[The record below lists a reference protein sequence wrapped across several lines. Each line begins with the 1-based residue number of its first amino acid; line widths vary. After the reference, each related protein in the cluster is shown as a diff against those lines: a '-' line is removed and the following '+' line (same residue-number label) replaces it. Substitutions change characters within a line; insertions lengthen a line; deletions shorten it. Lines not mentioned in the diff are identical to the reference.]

1 MSIKGSLS
9 KEDLDTILVLDFGS
23 QYTQLIAR
31 RVRELGVYSEIYPWD
46 IAAEKISSLSPKGV
60 ILSGGPESVTKENTP
75 RIPEIIFNLDIP
87 ILGICYGMQT
97 LAEQNGGSVRTSS
110 KKEFGYAELKIE
122 HSSKIFDGLDADN
135 LDVWMSH
142 GDHVSILPDNF
153 ILSASTES
161 APIAA
166 MEHIDKPY
174 YALQFHPEVTHTNK
188 GQKIIEN
195 FILDICK
202 SKKNIQTQITSSS
215 EAEAI
220 KLFSNMYLA
229 MRIAFFNELDSF
241 SLSKNLHSK
250 EIIDGLSS
258 DPRIGNYY
266 NNPSFGYG
274 GYCLPKDT
282 QQLRQNFEDIP
293 QKLIQATIQSNH
305 LRKKFIVNEI
315 LKRKAKIIGIYRL
328 SMKTG
333 SDNWRESAIID
344 IIKSLKREQS
354 QLIIYEPLLSKKT
367 FMGISIENDLEKFK
381 NKSKLIVANRFDGAL
396 GDNDEILF
404 TRDIFN
410 EN

>member
-1 MSIKGSLS
+1 MYPSRIICGS
-9 KEDLDTILVLDFGS
+9 K
-23 QYTQLIAR
+23 
-31 RVRELGVYSEIYPWD
+31 
-46 IAAEKISSLSPKGV
+46 
-60 ILSGGPESVTKENTP
+60 
-75 RIPEIIFNLDIP
+75 
-87 ILGICYGMQT
+87 
-97 LAEQNGGSVRTSS
+97 
-110 KKEFGYAELKIE
+110 
-122 HSSKIFDGLDADN
+122 
-135 LDVWMSH
+135 
-142 GDHVSILPDNF
+142 
-153 ILSASTES
+153 
-161 APIAA
+161 
-166 MEHIDKPY
+166 
-174 YALQFHPEVTHTNK
+174 TNK
-188 GQKIIEN
+188 ARFFLNLLKDSAI
-195 FILDICK
+195 
-202 SKKNIQTQITSSS
+202 KKNIQTQITSSS

-282 QQLRQNFEDIP
+282 QQLRQNFKDIP

-344 IIKSLKREQS
+344 VIKSLKREQN

-367 FMGISIENDLEKFK
+367 FMGISVEKDLEKFK

-396 GDNDEILF
+396 SDNDEIPNFDSKYFKEVKNNIFIFKQLF
-404 TRDIFN
+404 FYYKFNLFYDRIPWFGSKACKKKNLKSFSWLRNLKNKKYPIWRIDSYFSNLKQRNVSIVEDGGWHFTNLKTPEEIFIKLSNYGHHNEFEDAKITLEDIKKNINNRIVDYDHTLDKSQTNKLNNGYKLKIINDTILPKYLVKNKELYKKWF
-410 EN
+410 EKD

>member
-1 MSIKGSLS
+1 MNI
-9 KEDLDTILVLDFGS
+9 TILGAGYVGLS
-23 QYTQLIAR
+23 NAILLAKNNQVTL
-31 RVRELGVYSEIYPWD
+31 VD
-46 IAAEKISSLSPKGV
+46 IDKEKISLLKKKKSPIRDSL
-60 ILSGGPESVTKENTP
+60 IQRYL
-75 RIPEIIFNLDIP
+75 
-87 ILGICYGMQT
+87 
-97 LAEQNGGSVRTSS
+97 S
-110 KKEFGYAELKIE
+110 KKNLSLTFDTQISNNL
-122 HSSKIFDGLDADN
+122 SKSKAVLIATPTNFDPKTKSFDT
-135 LDVWMSH
+135 
-142 GDHVSILPDNF
+142 VSIED
-153 ILSASTES
+153 ILKKLKRNKFSKLVVIRSTVPVGFTEKMQKKY
-161 APIAA
+161 PNIDIAFFP
-166 MEHIDKPY
+166 EFLREGD
-174 YALQFHPEVTHTNK
+174 ALRDSLYPSRIICGSKTNK
-188 GQKIIEN
+188 ARFFLNLLKDSAI
-195 FILDICK
+195 
-202 SKKNIQTQITSSS
+202 KKNIQTQITSSS

-241 SLSKNLHSK
+241 SLSKNLNSK

-282 QQLRQNFEDIP
+282 QQLRQNFKDIP

-315 LKRKAKIIGIYRL
+315 LKRKPKIIGIYRL

-344 IIKSLKREQS
+344 IIKSLKRKKN

-367 FMGISIENDLEKFK
+367 FMGISIEKDLEKFK
-381 NKSKLIVANRFDGAL
+381 NKSKLIVANRFDDAL
-396 GDNDEILF
+396 GGNDEILF

>member
-1 MSIKGSLS
+1 MNI
-9 KEDLDTILVLDFGS
+9 TILGAGYVGLS
-23 QYTQLIAR
+23 NAILLAKNNQVTL
-31 RVRELGVYSEIYPWD
+31 VD
-46 IAAEKISSLSPKGV
+46 IDEEKISLLKKKKSPIRDSL
-60 ILSGGPESVTKENTP
+60 IQRYL
-75 RIPEIIFNLDIP
+75 
-87 ILGICYGMQT
+87 
-97 LAEQNGGSVRTSS
+97 S
-110 KKEFGYAELKIE
+110 KKNLSLTFDTQISNNL
-122 HSSKIFDGLDADN
+122 SKSKAVLIATPTNFDPKTKSFDT
-135 LDVWMSH
+135 
-142 GDHVSILPDNF
+142 VSIED
-153 ILSASTES
+153 ILKKLKRNKFSKLVVIRSTVPVGFTEKMQKKY
-161 APIAA
+161 PNIDIAFFP
-166 MEHIDKPY
+166 EFLREGD
-174 YALQFHPEVTHTNK
+174 ALRDSLYPSRIICGSKTNK
-188 GQKIIEN
+188 ARFFLNLLKDSAI
-195 FILDICK
+195 
-202 SKKNIQTQITSSS
+202 KKNIQTQITSSS

-282 QQLRQNFEDIP
+282 QQLRQNFKDIP

-344 IIKSLKREQS
+344 VIKSLKREQN

>member
-1 MSIKGSLS
+1 MNI
-9 KEDLDTILVLDFGS
+9 TILGAGYVGLS
-23 QYTQLIAR
+23 NAILLAKNNQVTL
-31 RVRELGVYSEIYPWD
+31 VD
-46 IAAEKISSLSPKGV
+46 IDKEKISLLKKKKSPIRDSLIQSY
-60 ILSGGPESVTKENTP
+60 L
-75 RIPEIIFNLDIP
+75 
-87 ILGICYGMQT
+87 
-97 LAEQNGGSVRTSS
+97 S
-110 KKEFGYAELKIE
+110 KKNLSLTFDTQISNNL
-122 HSSKIFDGLDADN
+122 SKSKAVLIATPTNFDPKTKSFDT
-135 LDVWMSH
+135 
-142 GDHVSILPDNF
+142 VSIED
-153 ILSASTES
+153 ILKRLKRNKFSKLVVIRSTVPVGFTEKMQKKY
-161 APIAA
+161 PNIDIAFFP
-166 MEHIDKPY
+166 EFLREGD
-174 YALQFHPEVTHTNK
+174 ALRDSLYPSRIICGSKTNK
-188 GQKIIEN
+188 ARFFLNLLKDSAI
-195 FILDICK
+195 
-202 SKKNIQTQITSSS
+202 KKNIQTQITSSS

-282 QQLRQNFEDIP
+282 QQLRQNFKDVP

-344 IIKSLKREQS
+344 IITSLKREKN

-367 FMGISIENDLEKFK
+367 FMGISIEKDLEKFK
-381 NKSKLIVANRFDGAL
+381 NKSKLIVANRFDSAL

>member
-1 MSIKGSLS
+1 MNI
-9 KEDLDTILVLDFGS
+9 TILGAGYVGLS
-23 QYTQLIAR
+23 NAILLAKNNQVTL
-31 RVRELGVYSEIYPWD
+31 VD
-46 IAAEKISSLSPKGV
+46 IDKEKISLLKKKKSPIRDSLIQSY
-60 ILSGGPESVTKENTP
+60 L
-75 RIPEIIFNLDIP
+75 
-87 ILGICYGMQT
+87 
-97 LAEQNGGSVRTSS
+97 S
-110 KKEFGYAELKIE
+110 KKNLSLTFDTQISNNL
-122 HSSKIFDGLDADN
+122 SKSKAVLIATPTNFDPKTKSFDT
-135 LDVWMSH
+135 
-142 GDHVSILPDNF
+142 VSIED
-153 ILSASTES
+153 ILKKLKRNKFSKLVVIRSTVPVGFTEKMQKKY
-161 APIAA
+161 PNIDIAFFP
-166 MEHIDKPY
+166 EFLREGD
-174 YALQFHPEVTHTNK
+174 ALRDSLYPSRIICGSKTNK
-188 GQKIIEN
+188 ARFFLNLLKDSAI
-195 FILDICK
+195 
-202 SKKNIQTQITSSS
+202 KKNIQTQITSSS

-282 QQLRQNFEDIP
+282 QQLRQNFKDIP

-344 IIKSLKREQS
+344 VIKSLKREQN

-367 FMGISIENDLEKFK
+367 FMGISIEKDLEKFK

>member
-1 MSIKGSLS
+1 MNI
-9 KEDLDTILVLDFGS
+9 TILGAGYVGLS
-23 QYTQLIAR
+23 NAILLAKNNQVTL
-31 RVRELGVYSEIYPWD
+31 VD
-46 IAAEKISSLSPKGV
+46 IDKEKISLLKKKKSPIRDSL
-60 ILSGGPESVTKENTP
+60 IQRYL
-75 RIPEIIFNLDIP
+75 
-87 ILGICYGMQT
+87 
-97 LAEQNGGSVRTSS
+97 S
-110 KKEFGYAELKIE
+110 KKNLSLTFDTQISNNL
-122 HSSKIFDGLDADN
+122 SKSKAVLIATPTNFDPKTKSFDT
-135 LDVWMSH
+135 
-142 GDHVSILPDNF
+142 VSIED
-153 ILSASTES
+153 ILKKLKRNKFSKLVVIRSTVPVGFTEKMQKKYPNIDIAFFPEFLREGDALRDSLYPSRIICGSKTNKARFFLNLLKES
-161 APIAA
+161 AI
-166 MEHIDKPY
+166 
-174 YALQFHPEVTHTNK
+174 
-188 GQKIIEN
+188 
-195 FILDICK
+195 
-202 SKKNIQTQITSSS
+202 KKNIQTQITSSS

-282 QQLRQNFEDIP
+282 QQLRQNFKDIP

-344 IIKSLKREQS
+344 VIKSLKREQN

>member
-1 MSIKGSLS
+1 MNI
-9 KEDLDTILVLDFGS
+9 TILGAGYVGLS
-23 QYTQLIAR
+23 NAILLAKNNQVTL
-31 RVRELGVYSEIYPWD
+31 VD
-46 IAAEKISSLSPKGV
+46 IDKEKISLLKKKKSPIRDSL
-60 ILSGGPESVTKENTP
+60 IQRYL
-75 RIPEIIFNLDIP
+75 
-87 ILGICYGMQT
+87 
-97 LAEQNGGSVRTSS
+97 S
-110 KKEFGYAELKIE
+110 KKNLSLTFDTQISNNL
-122 HSSKIFDGLDADN
+122 SKSKAVLIATPTNFDPKTKSFDT
-135 LDVWMSH
+135 
-142 GDHVSILPDNF
+142 VSIED
-153 ILSASTES
+153 ILKKLKRNKFSKLVVIRSTVPVGFTEKMQKKY
-161 APIAA
+161 PNIDIAFFP
-166 MEHIDKPY
+166 EFLREGD
-174 YALQFHPEVTHTNK
+174 ALRDSLYPSRIICGSKTNK
-188 GQKIIEN
+188 ARFFLNLLKDSAI
-195 FILDICK
+195 
-202 SKKNIQTQITSSS
+202 KKNIQTQITSSS

-282 QQLRQNFEDIP
+282 QQLRQNFKDIP

-344 IIKSLKREQS
+344 VIKSLKREQN

-367 FMGISIENDLEKFK
+367 FMGISIEKDLEKFK

>member
-1 MSIKGSLS
+1 MNI
-9 KEDLDTILVLDFGS
+9 TILGAGYVGLS
-23 QYTQLIAR
+23 NAILLAKNNQVTL
-31 RVRELGVYSEIYPWD
+31 VD
-46 IAAEKISSLSPKGV
+46 IDKEKISLLKKKKSPIRDSL
-60 ILSGGPESVTKENTP
+60 IQRYL
-75 RIPEIIFNLDIP
+75 
-87 ILGICYGMQT
+87 
-97 LAEQNGGSVRTSS
+97 S
-110 KKEFGYAELKIE
+110 KKNLSLTFDTQISNNL
-122 HSSKIFDGLDADN
+122 SKSKAVLIATPTNFDPKTKSFDT
-135 LDVWMSH
+135 
-142 GDHVSILPDNF
+142 VSIED
-153 ILSASTES
+153 ILKKLKRNKFSKLVVIRSTVPVGFTEKMQKKY
-161 APIAA
+161 PNIDIAFFP
-166 MEHIDKPY
+166 EFLREGD
-174 YALQFHPEVTHTNK
+174 ALRDSLYPSRIICGSKTNK
-188 GQKIIEN
+188 ARFFLNLLKDSAI
-195 FILDICK
+195 
-202 SKKNIQTQITSSS
+202 KKNIQTQITSSS

-282 QQLRQNFEDIP
+282 QQLRQNFKDIP

-344 IIKSLKREQS
+344 IIKSLKREQN

-367 FMGISIENDLEKFK
+367 FMGISVEKDLEKFK

>member
-1 MSIKGSLS
+1 MNI
-9 KEDLDTILVLDFGS
+9 TILGAGYVGLSNAVLLAKNN
-23 QYTQLIAR
+23 QVTL
-31 RVRELGVYSEIYPWD
+31 VD
-46 IAAEKISSLSPKGV
+46 IDKEKISLLKKKKSPIRDSL
-60 ILSGGPESVTKENTP
+60 IQRYL
-75 RIPEIIFNLDIP
+75 
-87 ILGICYGMQT
+87 
-97 LAEQNGGSVRTSS
+97 S
-110 KKEFGYAELKIE
+110 KKNLSLTFDTQISNNL
-122 HSSKIFDGLDADN
+122 SKSKAVLIATPTNFDPKTKSFDT
-135 LDVWMSH
+135 
-142 GDHVSILPDNF
+142 VSIED
-153 ILSASTES
+153 ILKKLKRNKFSKLVVIRSTVPVGFTEKMQKKY
-161 APIAA
+161 PNIDIAFFP
-166 MEHIDKPY
+166 EFLREGD
-174 YALQFHPEVTHTNK
+174 ALRDSLYPSRIICGSKTNK
-188 GQKIIEN
+188 ARFFLNLLKDSAI
-195 FILDICK
+195 
-202 SKKNIQTQITSSS
+202 KKNIQTQITSSS

-282 QQLRQNFEDIP
+282 QQLRQNFKDIP

-344 IIKSLKREQS
+344 VIKSLKREQN

>member
-1 MSIKGSLS
+1 MNI
-9 KEDLDTILVLDFGS
+9 TILGAGYVGLS
-23 QYTQLIAR
+23 NAILLAKNNQVTL
-31 RVRELGVYSEIYPWD
+31 VD
-46 IAAEKISSLSPKGV
+46 IDKEKISLLKKKKSPIRDSL
-60 ILSGGPESVTKENTP
+60 
-75 RIPEIIFNLDIP
+75 
-87 ILGICYGMQT
+87 MQRY
-97 LAEQNGGSVRTSS
+97 LS
-110 KKEFGYAELKIE
+110 KKNLSLTFDTQISNNL
-122 HSSKIFDGLDADN
+122 SKSKAVLIATPTNFDPKTKSFDT
-135 LDVWMSH
+135 
-142 GDHVSILPDNF
+142 VSIED
-153 ILSASTES
+153 ILKKLIRNKFSKLVVIRSTVPVGFTEKMQKKY
-161 APIAA
+161 PNIDIAFFP
-166 MEHIDKPY
+166 EFLREGD
-174 YALQFHPEVTHTNK
+174 ALRDSLYPSRIICGSKTNK
-188 GQKIIEN
+188 ARFFLNLLKDSAI
-195 FILDICK
+195 
-202 SKKNIQTQITSSS
+202 KKNIQTQITSSS

-241 SLSKNLHSK
+241 SLSRNLHSK

-282 QQLRQNFEDIP
+282 QQLRQNFKDIP

-344 IIKSLKREQS
+344 IIKSLKREQN
-354 QLIIYEPLLSKKT
+354 QIIIYEPLISKKT
-367 FMGISIENDLEKFK
+367 FMGISVEKDLEKFK
-381 NKSKLIVANRFDGAL
+381 NKSKLIVANRFDGTL

>member
-1 MSIKGSLS
+1 MNI
-9 KEDLDTILVLDFGS
+9 TILGAGYVGLS
-23 QYTQLIAR
+23 NAILLAKNNQVTL
-31 RVRELGVYSEIYPWD
+31 VD
-46 IAAEKISSLSPKGV
+46 IDKEKISLLKKKKSPIRDSL
-60 ILSGGPESVTKENTP
+60 IQRYL
-75 RIPEIIFNLDIP
+75 
-87 ILGICYGMQT
+87 
-97 LAEQNGGSVRTSS
+97 S
-110 KKEFGYAELKIE
+110 KKNLSLTFDTQISNNL
-122 HSSKIFDGLDADN
+122 SKSKAVLIATPTNFDPKTKSFDT
-135 LDVWMSH
+135 
-142 GDHVSILPDNF
+142 VSIED
-153 ILSASTES
+153 ILKKLKRNKFSKLVVIRSTVPVGFTEKMQKKY
-161 APIAA
+161 PNIDIAFFP
-166 MEHIDKPY
+166 EFLREGD
-174 YALQFHPEVTHTNK
+174 ALRDSLYPSRIICGSKTNK
-188 GQKIIEN
+188 ARFFLNLLKDSAI
-195 FILDICK
+195 
-202 SKKNIQTQITSSS
+202 KKNIQIQITSSS

-282 QQLRQNFEDIP
+282 QQLRQNFKDIP

-344 IIKSLKREQS
+344 VIKSLKREQN

>member
-1 MSIKGSLS
+1 MYPSRIICGS
-9 KEDLDTILVLDFGS
+9 K
-23 QYTQLIAR
+23 
-31 RVRELGVYSEIYPWD
+31 
-46 IAAEKISSLSPKGV
+46 
-60 ILSGGPESVTKENTP
+60 
-75 RIPEIIFNLDIP
+75 
-87 ILGICYGMQT
+87 
-97 LAEQNGGSVRTSS
+97 
-110 KKEFGYAELKIE
+110 
-122 HSSKIFDGLDADN
+122 
-135 LDVWMSH
+135 
-142 GDHVSILPDNF
+142 
-153 ILSASTES
+153 
-161 APIAA
+161 
-166 MEHIDKPY
+166 
-174 YALQFHPEVTHTNK
+174 TNK
-188 GQKIIEN
+188 ARFFLNLLKDSAI
-195 FILDICK
+195 
-202 SKKNIQTQITSSS
+202 KKNIQTQITSSS

-282 QQLRQNFEDIP
+282 QQLRQNFKDIP

-344 IIKSLKREQS
+344 VIKSLKREQN

-381 NKSKLIVANRFDGAL
+381 NKSKLIVANRFVGAL

>member
-1 MSIKGSLS
+1 MNI
-9 KEDLDTILVLDFGS
+9 TILGAGYVGLS
-23 QYTQLIAR
+23 NAILLAKNNQVTL
-31 RVRELGVYSEIYPWD
+31 VD
-46 IAAEKISSLSPKGV
+46 IDKEKISLLKKKKSPIRDSL
-60 ILSGGPESVTKENTP
+60 IQRYL
-75 RIPEIIFNLDIP
+75 
-87 ILGICYGMQT
+87 
-97 LAEQNGGSVRTSS
+97 S
-110 KKEFGYAELKIE
+110 KKNLSLTFDTQISNNL
-122 HSSKIFDGLDADN
+122 SKSKAVLIATPTNFDPKTKSFDT
-135 LDVWMSH
+135 
-142 GDHVSILPDNF
+142 VSIED
-153 ILSASTES
+153 ILKKLKRNKFSKLVVIRSTVPVGFTEKMQKKY
-161 APIAA
+161 PNIDIAFFP
-166 MEHIDKPY
+166 EFLREGD
-174 YALQFHPEVTHTNK
+174 ALRDSLYPSRIICGSKTNK
-188 GQKIIEN
+188 ARFFLNLLKDSAI
-195 FILDICK
+195 
-202 SKKNIQTQITSSS
+202 KKNIQTQITSSS

-241 SLSKNLHSK
+241 SLSKNLRSK

-282 QQLRQNFEDIP
+282 QQLRQNFKDIP

-344 IIKSLKREQS
+344 IIKSLKKEQN

-367 FMGISIENDLEKFK
+367 FMGISIEKDLEKFK

>member
-1 MSIKGSLS
+1 MNI
-9 KEDLDTILVLDFGS
+9 TILGAGYVGLS
-23 QYTQLIAR
+23 NAILLAKNNQVTL
-31 RVRELGVYSEIYPWD
+31 VD
-46 IAAEKISSLSPKGV
+46 INKEKISLLRKKKSPIRDSL
-60 ILSGGPESVTKENTP
+60 IQRYL
-75 RIPEIIFNLDIP
+75 
-87 ILGICYGMQT
+87 
-97 LAEQNGGSVRTSS
+97 S
-110 KKEFGYAELKIE
+110 KKNLSLAFDTQISNNL
-122 HSSKIFDGLDADN
+122 SKSKAVLIATPTNFDPKTKSFDT
-135 LDVWMSH
+135 
-142 GDHVSILPDNF
+142 VSIED
-153 ILSASTES
+153 ILKRLKKNKFSKLVVIRSTVPVGFTEKMQKKY
-161 APIAA
+161 PNIDIAFFP
-166 MEHIDKPY
+166 EFLREGD
-174 YALQFHPEVTHTNK
+174 ALRDSLYPSRIICGSKTNK
-188 GQKIIEN
+188 ARFFLNLLKDSAI
-195 FILDICK
+195 
-202 SKKNIQTQITSSS
+202 KKNIQTQITSSS

-282 QQLRQNFEDIP
+282 QQLRQNFKDIP

-315 LKRKAKIIGIYRL
+315 LKRKPKIIGIYRL

-344 IIKSLKREQS
+344 IIKSLKRKKN

-367 FMGISIENDLEKFK
+367 FMGISIEKDLEKFK
-381 NKSKLIVANRFDGAL
+381 NKSKLIVANRFDDAL
-396 GDNDEILF
+396 GGNDEILF

>member
-1 MSIKGSLS
+1 VNI
-9 KEDLDTILVLDFGS
+9 TILGAGYVGLS
-23 QYTQLIAR
+23 NAILLAKNNQVTL
-31 RVRELGVYSEIYPWD
+31 VD
-46 IAAEKISSLSPKGV
+46 IDKEKISLLKKKKSPIRDSL
-60 ILSGGPESVTKENTP
+60 IQRYL
-75 RIPEIIFNLDIP
+75 
-87 ILGICYGMQT
+87 
-97 LAEQNGGSVRTSS
+97 S
-110 KKEFGYAELKIE
+110 KKNLSLTFDTQISNNL
-122 HSSKIFDGLDADN
+122 SKSKAVLIATPTNFDPKTKSFDT
-135 LDVWMSH
+135 
-142 GDHVSILPDNF
+142 VSIED
-153 ILSASTES
+153 ILKRLKKNKFSKLVVIRSTVPVGFTEKMQKKY
-161 APIAA
+161 PNIDIAFFP
-166 MEHIDKPY
+166 EFLREGD
-174 YALQFHPEVTHTNK
+174 ALRDSLYPSRIICGSKTNK
-188 GQKIIEN
+188 ARFFLNLLKDSAI
-195 FILDICK
+195 
-202 SKKNIQTQITSSS
+202 KKNIQTQITSSS

-241 SLSKNLHSK
+241 SLSKNLNSK

-282 QQLRQNFEDIP
+282 QQLRQNFKDIP

-315 LKRKAKIIGIYRL
+315 LKRKPKIIGIYRL

-344 IIKSLKREQS
+344 VIKSLKREQNR
-354 QLIIYEPLLSKKT
+354 LIIYEPLLSKKT

-381 NKSKLIVANRFDGAL
+381 NKSKLIVANRFDIAL
-396 GDNDEILF
+396 GNNDEILF

>member
-1 MSIKGSLS
+1 MNI
-9 KEDLDTILVLDFGS
+9 TILGAGYVGLS
-23 QYTQLIAR
+23 NAILLAKNNQVTL
-31 RVRELGVYSEIYPWD
+31 VD
-46 IAAEKISSLSPKGV
+46 IDKEKISLLKKKKSPIRDSLIQRYLSKKNLSLSFDTQISNNLSKSKAVLIATPTNFDPK
-60 ILSGGPESVTKENTP
+60 TK
-75 RIPEIIFNLDIP
+75 
-87 ILGICYGMQT
+87 
-97 LAEQNGGSVRTSS
+97 S
-110 KKEFGYAELKIE
+110 
-122 HSSKIFDGLDADN
+122 FDT
-135 LDVWMSH
+135 
-142 GDHVSILPDNF
+142 VSIED
-153 ILSASTES
+153 ILKKLKRNKFSKLVIIRSTVPVGFTEKMQKKY
-161 APIAA
+161 PNIDIAFFP
-166 MEHIDKPY
+166 EFLREGD
-174 YALQFHPEVTHTNK
+174 ALRDSLYPSRIICGSKTNK
-188 GQKIIEN
+188 ARFFLNLLKDSAI
-195 FILDICK
+195 
-202 SKKNIQTQITSSS
+202 KKNIQTQITSSS

-241 SLSKNLHSK
+241 SLSKNLNSK

-282 QQLRQNFEDIP
+282 QQLRQNFKDIP

-367 FMGISIENDLEKFK
+367 FMGISVEKDLEKFK

>member
-1 MSIKGSLS
+1 VNI
-9 KEDLDTILVLDFGS
+9 TILGAGYVGLS
-23 QYTQLIAR
+23 NAILLAKNNQVTL
-31 RVRELGVYSEIYPWD
+31 VD
-46 IAAEKISSLSPKGV
+46 IDKEKISLLKKKKSPIRDSL
-60 ILSGGPESVTKENTP
+60 IQRYL
-75 RIPEIIFNLDIP
+75 
-87 ILGICYGMQT
+87 
-97 LAEQNGGSVRTSS
+97 S
-110 KKEFGYAELKIE
+110 KKNLSLTFDTQISNNL
-122 HSSKIFDGLDADN
+122 SKSKAVLIATPTNFDPKTKSFDT
-135 LDVWMSH
+135 
-142 GDHVSILPDNF
+142 VSIED
-153 ILSASTES
+153 ILKKLKRNKFSKLVVIRSTVPVGFTEKMQKKYPNIDIAFFPEFLREGDALRDSLYPSRIICGSKTNKARFFLNLLKES
-161 APIAA
+161 AI
-166 MEHIDKPY
+166 
-174 YALQFHPEVTHTNK
+174 
-188 GQKIIEN
+188 
-195 FILDICK
+195 
-202 SKKNIQTQITSSS
+202 KKNIQTQITSSS

-282 QQLRQNFEDIP
+282 QQLRQNFKDIP

-344 IIKSLKREQS
+344 IIKSLKREQN

-367 FMGISIENDLEKFK
+367 FMGISIEKDLEKFK

>member
-1 MSIKGSLS
+1 MNI
-9 KEDLDTILVLDFGS
+9 TILGAGYVGLS
-23 QYTQLIAR
+23 NAILLAKNNQVTL
-31 RVRELGVYSEIYPWD
+31 VD
-46 IAAEKISSLSPKGV
+46 IDKEKISLLKKKKSPIRDSL
-60 ILSGGPESVTKENTP
+60 IQRYL
-75 RIPEIIFNLDIP
+75 
-87 ILGICYGMQT
+87 
-97 LAEQNGGSVRTSS
+97 S
-110 KKEFGYAELKIE
+110 KKNLSLTFDTQISNNL
-122 HSSKIFDGLDADN
+122 SKSKAVLIATPTNFDPKTKSFDT
-135 LDVWMSH
+135 
-142 GDHVSILPDNF
+142 VSIED
-153 ILSASTES
+153 ILKKLKRNKFSKLVVIRSTVPVGFTEKMQKKY
-161 APIAA
+161 PNIDIAFFP
-166 MEHIDKPY
+166 EFLREGD
-174 YALQFHPEVTHTNK
+174 ALRDSLYPSRIICGSKTNK
-188 GQKIIEN
+188 ARFFLNLLKDSAI
-195 FILDICK
+195 
-202 SKKNIQTQITSSS
+202 KKNIQTQITSSS

-241 SLSKNLHSK
+241 SLSKNLNSK
-250 EIIDGLSS
+250 DIIDGLSS

-282 QQLRQNFEDIP
+282 QQLRQNFKDIP

-367 FMGISIENDLEKFK
+367 FMGISIEKDLEKFK
-381 NKSKLIVANRFDGAL
+381 NKSKLIVANRFDSAL

>member
-1 MSIKGSLS
+1 MNI
-9 KEDLDTILVLDFGS
+9 TILGAGYVGLS
-23 QYTQLIAR
+23 NAILLAKNNQVTL
-31 RVRELGVYSEIYPWD
+31 VD
-46 IAAEKISSLSPKGV
+46 IDKEKISLLKKKKSPIRDSL
-60 ILSGGPESVTKENTP
+60 IQRYL
-75 RIPEIIFNLDIP
+75 
-87 ILGICYGMQT
+87 
-97 LAEQNGGSVRTSS
+97 S
-110 KKEFGYAELKIE
+110 KKDLSLTFDTQISNNL
-122 HSSKIFDGLDADN
+122 SKSKAVLIATPTNFDPKTKSFDT
-135 LDVWMSH
+135 
-142 GDHVSILPDNF
+142 VSIEG
-153 ILSASTES
+153 ILKKLKRNKFSKLVVIRSTVPVGFTEKMQKKY
-161 APIAA
+161 PNIDIAFFP
-166 MEHIDKPY
+166 EFLREGD
-174 YALQFHPEVTHTNK
+174 ALRDSLYPSRIICGSKTNK
-188 GQKIIEN
+188 ARFFLNLLKDSAI
-195 FILDICK
+195 
-202 SKKNIQTQITSSS
+202 KKNIQTQITSSS

-282 QQLRQNFEDIP
+282 QQLRQNFKDIP

-344 IIKSLKREQS
+344 VIKSLKREQN

>member
-1 MSIKGSLS
+1 MNI
-9 KEDLDTILVLDFGS
+9 TILGAGYVGLS
-23 QYTQLIAR
+23 NAILLAKNNQVTL
-31 RVRELGVYSEIYPWD
+31 VD
-46 IAAEKISSLSPKGV
+46 IDKEKISLLKKKKSPIRDSL
-60 ILSGGPESVTKENTP
+60 IQRYL
-75 RIPEIIFNLDIP
+75 
-87 ILGICYGMQT
+87 
-97 LAEQNGGSVRTSS
+97 S
-110 KKEFGYAELKIE
+110 KKNLSLTFDTQMSNNL
-122 HSSKIFDGLDADN
+122 SKSKAVLIATPTNFDPKTKSFDT
-135 LDVWMSH
+135 
-142 GDHVSILPDNF
+142 VSIED
-153 ILSASTES
+153 ILKKLKRNKFSKLVVIRSTVPVGFTEKMQKKY
-161 APIAA
+161 PNIDIAFFP
-166 MEHIDKPY
+166 EFLREGD
-174 YALQFHPEVTHTNK
+174 ALRDSLYPSRIICGSKTNK
-188 GQKIIEN
+188 ARFFLNLLKDSAI
-195 FILDICK
+195 
-202 SKKNIQTQITSSS
+202 KKNIQTQITSSS

-282 QQLRQNFEDIP
+282 QQLRQNFKDIP

-344 IIKSLKREQS
+344 IIKSLKREQN

-367 FMGISIENDLEKFK
+367 FMGISVEKDLEKFK

>member
-1 MSIKGSLS
+1 MNI
-9 KEDLDTILVLDFGS
+9 TILGAGYVGLS
-23 QYTQLIAR
+23 NAILLAKNNQVTL
-31 RVRELGVYSEIYPWD
+31 VD
-46 IAAEKISSLSPKGV
+46 IDKEKISLLKKKKSPIRDSL
-60 ILSGGPESVTKENTP
+60 IQRYL
-75 RIPEIIFNLDIP
+75 
-87 ILGICYGMQT
+87 
-97 LAEQNGGSVRTSS
+97 S
-110 KKEFGYAELKIE
+110 KKNLSLTFDTQISNNL
-122 HSSKIFDGLDADN
+122 SKSKAVLIATPTNFDPKTRSFDT
-135 LDVWMSH
+135 
-142 GDHVSILPDNF
+142 VSIED
-153 ILSASTES
+153 ILKKLKRNKFSKLVVIRSTVPVGFTEKMQKKY
-161 APIAA
+161 PNIDIAFFP
-166 MEHIDKPY
+166 EFLREGD
-174 YALQFHPEVTHTNK
+174 ALRDSLYPSRIICGSKTNK
-188 GQKIIEN
+188 ARFFLNLLKDSAI
-195 FILDICK
+195 
-202 SKKNIQTQITSSS
+202 KKNIQTQITSSS

-282 QQLRQNFEDIP
+282 QQLRQNFKDIP

-367 FMGISIENDLEKFK
+367 FMGISVEKDLEKFK

>member
-1 MSIKGSLS
+1 MNI
-9 KEDLDTILVLDFGS
+9 TILGAGYVGLS
-23 QYTQLIAR
+23 NAILLAKNNQVTL
-31 RVRELGVYSEIYPWD
+31 VD
-46 IAAEKISSLSPKGV
+46 IDKEKISLLKKKKSPIRDSL
-60 ILSGGPESVTKENTP
+60 IQRYL
-75 RIPEIIFNLDIP
+75 
-87 ILGICYGMQT
+87 
-97 LAEQNGGSVRTSS
+97 S
-110 KKEFGYAELKIE
+110 KKNLSLTFDTQISNNL
-122 HSSKIFDGLDADN
+122 SKSKAVLIATPTNFDPKTKSFDT
-135 LDVWMSH
+135 
-142 GDHVSILPDNF
+142 VSIED
-153 ILSASTES
+153 ILKRLKRNKFSKLVVIRSTVPVGFTEKMQKKY
-161 APIAA
+161 PNIDIAFFP
-166 MEHIDKPY
+166 EFLREGD
-174 YALQFHPEVTHTNK
+174 ALRDSLYPSRIICGSKTNK
-188 GQKIIEN
+188 ARFFLNLLKDSAI
-195 FILDICK
+195 
-202 SKKNIQTQITSSS
+202 KKNIQTQITSSS

-241 SLSKNLHSK
+241 SLSKNLNSK
-250 EIIDGLSS
+250 DIIDGLSS

-282 QQLRQNFEDIP
+282 QQLRQNFKDIP

-344 IIKSLKREQS
+344 VIKSLKREQN

-367 FMGISIENDLEKFK
+367 FMGISIEKDLEKFK
-381 NKSKLIVANRFDGAL
+381 NKSKLIVANRFDSAL

>member
-1 MSIKGSLS
+1 MNI
-9 KEDLDTILVLDFGS
+9 TILGAGYVGLS
-23 QYTQLIAR
+23 NAILLAKNNQVTL
-31 RVRELGVYSEIYPWD
+31 VD
-46 IAAEKISSLSPKGV
+46 IDKEKISLLKKKKSPIRDSL
-60 ILSGGPESVTKENTP
+60 IQRYL
-75 RIPEIIFNLDIP
+75 
-87 ILGICYGMQT
+87 
-97 LAEQNGGSVRTSS
+97 S
-110 KKEFGYAELKIE
+110 KKNLSLTFDTQINNNL
-122 HSSKIFDGLDADN
+122 SKSKAVLIATPTNFDPKTKSFDT
-135 LDVWMSH
+135 
-142 GDHVSILPDNF
+142 VSIED
-153 ILSASTES
+153 ILKKLKRNKFSKLVVIRSTVPVGFTEKMQKKY
-161 APIAA
+161 PNIDIAFFP
-166 MEHIDKPY
+166 EFLREGD
-174 YALQFHPEVTHTNK
+174 ALRDSLYPSRIICGSKTNK
-188 GQKIIEN
+188 ARFFLNLLKDSAI
-195 FILDICK
+195 
-202 SKKNIQTQITSSS
+202 KKNIQTQITSSS

-282 QQLRQNFEDIP
+282 QQLRQNFKDIP

-344 IIKSLKREQS
+344 VIKSLKREQN

>member
-1 MSIKGSLS
+1 MNI
-9 KEDLDTILVLDFGS
+9 TILGAGYVGLS
-23 QYTQLIAR
+23 NAILLAKNNQVTL
-31 RVRELGVYSEIYPWD
+31 VD
-46 IAAEKISSLSPKGV
+46 IDKEKISLLKKKKSPIRDSL
-60 ILSGGPESVTKENTP
+60 IQRYL
-75 RIPEIIFNLDIP
+75 
-87 ILGICYGMQT
+87 
-97 LAEQNGGSVRTSS
+97 S
-110 KKEFGYAELKIE
+110 KKNLSLTFDTQISNNL
-122 HSSKIFDGLDADN
+122 SKSKAVLIATPTNFDPKTKSFDT
-135 LDVWMSH
+135 
-142 GDHVSILPDNF
+142 VSIED
-153 ILSASTES
+153 ILKKLKRNKFSKLVVIRSTVPVGFTEKMQKKYPNIDIAFFPEFLREGDALRDSLYPSRIICGSKTNKARFFLNLLKES
-161 APIAA
+161 AI
-166 MEHIDKPY
+166 
-174 YALQFHPEVTHTNK
+174 
-188 GQKIIEN
+188 
-195 FILDICK
+195 
-202 SKKNIQTQITSSS
+202 KKNIQTQITSSS

-241 SLSKNLHSK
+241 SLSKNLRSK

-282 QQLRQNFEDIP
+282 QQLRQNFKDIP

-344 IIKSLKREQS
+344 IIKSLKKEQN

-367 FMGISIENDLEKFK
+367 FMGISIEKDLEKFK

-396 GDNDEILF
+396 GDNDDILF

>member
-1 MSIKGSLS
+1 MNI
-9 KEDLDTILVLDFGS
+9 TILGAGYVGLS
-23 QYTQLIAR
+23 NAILLAKNNQVTL
-31 RVRELGVYSEIYPWD
+31 VD
-46 IAAEKISSLSPKGV
+46 IDKEKISLLKKKKSPIRDSL
-60 ILSGGPESVTKENTP
+60 IQRYL
-75 RIPEIIFNLDIP
+75 
-87 ILGICYGMQT
+87 
-97 LAEQNGGSVRTSS
+97 S
-110 KKEFGYAELKIE
+110 KKNLSLTFDTQISNNL
-122 HSSKIFDGLDADN
+122 SKSKAVLIATPTNFDPKTKSFDT
-135 LDVWMSH
+135 
-142 GDHVSILPDNF
+142 VSIED
-153 ILSASTES
+153 ILKRLKKNKFSKLVVIRSTVPVGFTEKMQKKY
-161 APIAA
+161 PNIDIAFFP
-166 MEHIDKPY
+166 EFLREGD
-174 YALQFHPEVTHTNK
+174 ALRDSLYPSRIICGSKTNK
-188 GQKIIEN
+188 ARFFLNLLKDSAI
-195 FILDICK
+195 
-202 SKKNIQTQITSSS
+202 KKNIQTQITSSS

-241 SLSKNLHSK
+241 SLSKNLNSK

-282 QQLRQNFEDIP
+282 QQLRQNFKDIP

-315 LKRKAKIIGIYRL
+315 LKRKPKIIGIYRL

-344 IIKSLKREQS
+344 IIKSLKRKKN

-367 FMGISIENDLEKFK
+367 FMGISIEKDLEKFK

>member
-1 MSIKGSLS
+1 MNI
-9 KEDLDTILVLDFGS
+9 TILGAGYVGLS
-23 QYTQLIAR
+23 NAILLAKNNQVTL
-31 RVRELGVYSEIYPWD
+31 VD
-46 IAAEKISSLSPKGV
+46 IDKEKISLLKKKKSPIRDSL
-60 ILSGGPESVTKENTP
+60 IQRYL
-75 RIPEIIFNLDIP
+75 
-87 ILGICYGMQT
+87 
-97 LAEQNGGSVRTSS
+97 S
-110 KKEFGYAELKIE
+110 KKNLSLTFDTQISNNL
-122 HSSKIFDGLDADN
+122 SKSKAVLIATPTNFDPKTKSFDT
-135 LDVWMSH
+135 
-142 GDHVSILPDNF
+142 VSIED
-153 ILSASTES
+153 ILKKLKRNKFSKLVVIRSTVPVGFTEKMQKKYPNIDIAFFPEFLREGDALRDSLYPSRIICGSKTNKARFFLNLLKES
-161 APIAA
+161 AI
-166 MEHIDKPY
+166 
-174 YALQFHPEVTHTNK
+174 
-188 GQKIIEN
+188 
-195 FILDICK
+195 
-202 SKKNIQTQITSSS
+202 KKNIQTQITSSS

-282 QQLRQNFEDIP
+282 QQLRQNFKDIP

-344 IIKSLKREQS
+344 IIKSLKKEQN

-367 FMGISIENDLEKFK
+367 FMGISIEKDLEKFK

-396 GDNDEILF
+396 GDNDDILF